1 MVNRK
6 ISELIRLYHT
16 KTRIICKDQSTSAVS
31 LSLDEIMENKNKA
44 FKRLMKCEKEE
55 LIRYLLNDG
64 MF

>member
-16 KTRIICKDQSTSAVS
+16 KTRTICKDQFTSAVS

-44 FKRLMKCEKEE
+44 FK
-55 LIRYLLNDG
+55 G
-64 MF
+64 

>member
-16 KTRIICKDQSTSAVS
+16 KTRVICKEQSTSVVS

-44 FKRLMKCEKEE
+44 LKGLMECEKEE